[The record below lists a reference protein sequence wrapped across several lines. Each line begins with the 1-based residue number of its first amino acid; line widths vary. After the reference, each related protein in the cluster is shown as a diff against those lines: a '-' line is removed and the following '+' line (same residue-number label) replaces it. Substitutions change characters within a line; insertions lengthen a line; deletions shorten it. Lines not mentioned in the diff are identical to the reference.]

1 MQKLHLTP
9 LTGEPKKTFKISV
22 PGSKSYSNRA
32 LLAAALAKGTTVLTN
47 LLLSDDT
54 KVMIQALKDL
64 GVKVTQKGT
73 TVTVKGSGG
82 KFKKP
87 KGKLFF
93 GNAGTAIRFMT
104 SALALQDFECVITG
118 NPRMKNRPIRDLVN
132 ALRDGG
138 AEIEYLGTEGYPP
151 LLMKGGFK
159 GGKIKVPGE
168 VSSQFV
174 SSLLL
179 ISPYTKELTDIVVDG
194 VLASK
199 PYVDMTIQVMKAFGA
214 TKGKRNGYKRFI
226 IKNKVQYKGTKYEI
240 EADASSASYFF
251 ALGALHGTEVTVKNA
266 KYRSA
271 QGDIKF
277 VNLLEKAGCKVKK
290 SDDMGI
296 TVQGPGL
303 NKDGY
308 PALKAIGDIDMNT
321 MPDVALTMAI
331 VAAFST
337 GKTRL
342 LNIPNLRVKEC
353 DRILAMTQE
362 LNKVNCKAR
371 QMADGIEI
379 KGHPHKYKGAEIE
392 TYDDHRIAMCFG
404 VLGTLTQDV
413 TILDPDCVSKTYPTF
428 WKDLTKFGIKTEL
441 KEDL

>member
-1 MQKLHLTP
+1 MKKFEISP
-9 LTGEPKKTFKISV
+9 LNLETKKKHKVRV
-22 PGSKSYSNRA
+22 PGSKSYTNRA
-32 LLAAALAKGTTVLTN
+32 LLAAAMAKGTSVLTN
-47 LLLSDDT
+47 VLFSDDT
-54 KVMIQALKDL
+54 EVMIAALKEL
-64 GVKVTQKGT
+64 GVKITKKDNVLTI
-73 TVTVKGSGG
+73 KGSGG

-104 SALALQDFECVITG
+104 SALAIQDFECVITG

-132 ALRDGG
+132 ALRTGG

-159 GGKIKVPGE
+159 GGRIKVPGS

-179 ISPYTKELTDIVVDG
+179 ISPYTEKLTDIVVDG

-199 PYVDMTIQVMKAFGA
+199 PYVDMTIQVMKSFGA
-214 TKGKRNGYKRFI
+214 TKGKRTGYQRFI
-226 IKNKVQYKGTKYEI
+226 IKNKTSYKGTEYEI

-251 ALGALHGTEVTVKNA
+251 ALAALHGTEIEVTNA
-266 KYRSA
+266 KYKSA

-277 VNLLEKAGCKVKK
+277 VNLLDKAGCKVTKDEK
-290 SDDMGI
+290 MGI
-296 TVQGPGL
+296 SVKGPE
-303 NKDGY
+303 K
-308 PALKAIGDIDMNT
+308 LKSIGNVDMNT

-331 VAAFST
+331 VSAFSI

-342 LNIPNLRVKEC
+342 TNIPNLRVKES

-371 QMADGIEI
+371 QMPDGIEV
-379 KGHPHKYKGAEIE
+379 KGHPHKYHGAEIE

-404 VLGTLTQDV
+404 VLGTIVPGIQ
-413 TILDPDCVSKTYPTF
+413 ILDPDCVSKTYPNF
-428 WKDLTKFGIKTEL
+428 WKDLGKLGITTQEVTE
-441 KEDL
+441 